1 MLFRSALAF
10 SMLLLATC
18 APQSGAVRGSRAAI
32 AAAAATTPGFTSQT
46 WTPIAQM
53 PMPTVEAINAAIDTG
68 HAAEPFQ
75 VPPGRQAMMGNAV
88 ACLTDA
94 VYYEARSESEDGQ
107 RAVAQVVLNRVR
119 HPAFPRSVC
128 GVVFQGS
135 TRSTGCQ
142 FSFTCDGSM
151 RRAREPGA
159 WERARAIAEQAL
171 AGSVFAPVGLATHFH
186 TTAIHPWW
194 ASSLTRAVTVGA
206 HVFYRWPGQW
216 GDPLAFRRPYLGA
229 EGVIPSP
236 TYTSAPIQTQGGS
249 VQTVM
254 GVTIHR
260 GGDSRVS
267 VQHGG
272 ETLEPTP
279 RYASLGGRSGSS
291 SAVRVHRGGGTGGGA
306 GVTVHSGAP
315 AALASADDGRQAP
328 ADSAATV
335 TR

>member
-1 MLFRSALAF
+1 
-10 SMLLLATC
+10 MLLLATC

-32 AAAAATTPGFTSQT
+32 AAAAAVTPGFTGQT

-53 PMPTVEAINAAIDTG
+53 EMPPPEVINAAIDTG
-68 HAAEPFQ
+68 HAAAPFV
-75 VPPGRQAMMGNAV
+75 VPPGREAMMGNAMD
-88 ACLTDA
+88 CLTDA
-94 VYYEARSESEDGQ
+94 VYYEARSESEEGQ

-119 HPAFPRSVC
+119 HPAFPRSIC

-135 TRSTGCQ
+135 NRSTGCQ

-159 WERARAIAEQAL
+159 WQRARAIAEQAL
-171 AGSVFAPVGLATHFH
+171 AGTVFTPVGLATHFH

-216 GDPLAFRRPYLGA
+216 GNPLAFRRPYLGA

-236 TYTSAPIQTQGGS
+236 TYAAAPVRILGRN

-260 GGDSRVS
+260 GSDSRAT
-267 VQHGG
+267 VQRGAA
-272 ETLEPTP
+272 TP
-279 RYASLGGRSGSS
+279 PARFASLGSGSGGS
-291 SAVRVHRGGGTGGGA
+291 TIRVHRGGGTVVVHTGGSE
-306 GVTVHSGAP
+306 V
-315 AALASADDGRQAP
+315 LASTSDGPPAP
-328 ADSAATV
+328 ADAGGAAT
-335 TR
+335 R